1 MKNFKISLVIF
12 LVLTSLFLIINSIFT
27 YYDLK
32 NSYIPNSKASH
43 NNDDDDDDF
52 DILEFWNQEIE
63 RVNNTPL
70 NIKYGEMEDLD
81 YKNPSSKKEYEFSI
95 QEIEFESPNW
105 VGAKHSTITLHGYL
119 LYPDEIKVKNPACLF
134 MHGLGNDAEQ
144 FKEFAYPL
152 LEDGFIVL
160 CHSHPGHG
168 DSEGDEPE
176 PNNFFYDEDD
186 EYNEAAHNYLTLCGA
201 IQGLRLLE
209 NLEFVDA
216 SKILVSGS
224 SYGGLNTIWLSSI
237 CGERIA
243 GALPF
248 IAVGDLENTLED
260 PTKLLFW
267 VWGENA
273 QNLADDEDFWDKQNK
288 RFDPIYYLKSE
299 KLPPILFVIGTNDE
313 FFHYHSI
320 IGTYE
325 AIQNKDDAFLQILPD
340 EHHVCPGFGDTAE
353 YFIEYVINGGPSP
366 PKIELKDQNRIRSIA
381 GDHLKVEINI
391 DSSREIESVQI
402 CYKYIDIIG
411 SSWNRINLKKSK
423 SDTWDGIIGP
433 GIVNSKVDYYLIIN
447 IEGDEEVWFS
457 STIFT
462 PGMLKSN
469 FTFIFYFLLISF
481 ISIPA
486 IYLIWRRFKKN
497 YKELNPEVQPKAKK
511 MLILEFFMIICA
523 ELLFFYSLIL
533 PQIVF
538 EESGM
543 TWTGIYVFNNVFT
556 WRAQFGAIA
565 PYLTAIFFILWI
577 LSFHISLLKPIPSS
591 ILKMIYPLLMILMI
605 ILFFGSMNDPST
617 LFGNFG
623 RINLGIGIYLMIFS
637 SALLI
642 AISIW
647 KRNYQTNLG
656 IRTVKTHWY
665 NLDRWFRIKKSPIR
679 DKS

>member
-1 MKNFKISLVIF
+1 LKNFKISLVVF

-32 NSYIPNSKASH
+32 NNYIPNSKASQ
-43 NNDDDDDDF
+43 NNDDDDNDF

-70 NIKYGEMEDLD
+70 NIKYGEVEDLD
-81 YKNPSSKKEYEFSI
+81 YKNPSTKKEYEFSI
-95 QEIEFESPNW
+95 QEIQFESPNW
-105 VGAKHSTITLHGYL
+105 VGAKPDIITLHGYL
-119 LYPDEIKVKNPACLF
+119 LYPDEIKDKNPCCLF

-168 DSEGDEPE
+168 NSEGDEPE
-176 PNNFFYDEDD
+176 PSNFFYDED
-186 EYNEAAHNYLTLCGA
+186 EGYNKAAHNYLTLCGA
-201 IQGLRLLE
+201 IQGLKLLE
-209 NLEFVDA
+209 SLEIVDN

-260 PTKLLFW
+260 PTKLLYW

-273 QNLADDEDFWDKQNK
+273 YNLADDEDFWVEQNK

-299 KLPPILFVIGTNDE
+299 KLPPVLFIIGTNDE

-325 AIQNKDDAFLQILPD
+325 AVQNKNEAFLKILPD
-340 EHHVCPGFGDTAE
+340 AHHEFPGFDDATE
-353 YFIEYVINGGPSP
+353 FFIDYIINGGPSP
-366 PKIELKDQNRIRSIA
+366 PKTEIKNQRRMYSIA
-381 GDHLKVEINI
+381 GEHLKVEVDIV
-391 DSSREIESVQI
+391 SEREIESVQI
-402 CYKYIDIIG
+402 CYKYVDIIG
-411 SSWNRINLKKSK
+411 SSWNILKLKKSK
-423 SDTWDGIIGP
+423 SDTWSGFINPGII
-433 GIVNSKVDYYLIIN
+433 NSKVDYYIIVN
-447 IEGDEEVWFS
+447 IEGDEEIWFT
-457 STIFT
+457 STIFA
-462 PGMLKSN
+462 PGMLRSN
-469 FTFIFYFLLISF
+469 FSIIFYFLVISF

-486 IYLIWRRFKKN
+486 IYLIRRRLIKN
-497 YKELNPEVQPKAKK
+497 FKELNQKVRPKAKK
-511 MLILEFFMIICA
+511 MLIFELIIIICS

-543 TWTGIYVFNNVFT
+543 TWTSSYVFNNVFT
-556 WRAQFGAIA
+556 WKSQFGAIA
-565 PYLTAIFFILWI
+565 PYLTAIFFMIWI
-577 LSFHISLLKPIPSS
+577 LSFHISLMKPIPSS
-591 ILKMIYPLLMILMI
+591 LLNLMYPILIILI
-605 ILFFGSMNDPST
+605 IMLFFGPMNDPST

-623 RINLGIGIYLMIFS
+623 RVNIGIGIYLMFLS
-637 SALLI
+637 SLLLI
-642 AISIW
+642 IISIW
-647 KRNYQTNLG
+647 KRKYQTNLG
-656 IRTVKTHWY
+656 IRKAKTHWY
-665 NLDRWFRIKKSPIR
+665 NIDRWFRIKTSNI
-679 DKS
+679 